1 MIEAVT
7 TSPLFG
13 IVLCIGT
20 FQIGRWVQKKT
31 GLTLANP
38 LVIAILLCI
47 GVLLIFDI
55 PYEDFAIGGDIVN
68 MMLGPATAVL
78 ALNIYNQYAVLK
90 RHFVP
95 VLVGCTAGS
104 LFSLASVL
112 LLCRLFRL
120 DEAVTA
126 ALLPKSCTT
135 PIAVGI
141 AESHGGIAAITM
153 VAVLVTGFIGA
164 VCAPSF
170 AKLMHVTEPVA
181 EGLAIGACSH
191 ALGTTKAAE
200 LGEVQGAMSGIAIGV
215 CGLDHRGRG
224 AVSVS
229 TAYRSIQKARVG
241 FHTRFIFIPFYC
253 PQPGPGCT
261 AAAYSIQNLPRKHT
275 DHPLQIRVLRH
286 QLVRCRQHGARAGR
300 SRNGVCLQHLTRR
313 DVGRMAGH
321 GHHGIHDVR
330 VIVFRHKARAQA
342 RDVVPSDVPAA
353 DGLAL
358 VRLYGNH
365 LYIRVPCLDVFAH
378 ARNSAAAAY
387 ARNNGVQRAARC
399 LGDVRARY
407 TAVKFSVQVIVEIV
421 QEIAARLAPRP
432 PARAA
437 PRPCGRK
444 HSWKARSARR
454 TSSASADA
462 PAAR

>member
-38 LVIAILLCI
+38 LVIA
-47 GVLLIFDI
+47 
-55 PYEDFAIGGDIVN
+55 IVN

-164 VCAPSF
+164 VCAPLF

-215 CGLDHRGRG
+215 CGLIT
-224 AVSVS
+224 VV
-229 TAYRSIQKARVG
+229 
-241 FHTRFIFIPFYC
+241 
-253 PQPGPGCT
+253 
-261 AAAYSIQNLPRKHT
+261 AALF
-275 DHPLQIRVLRH
+275 L
-286 QLVRCRQHGARAGR
+286 
-300 SRNGVCLQHLTRR
+300 
-313 DVGRMAGH
+313 
-321 GHHGIHDVR
+321 
-330 VIVFRHKARAQA
+330 
-342 RDVVPSDVPAA
+342 
-353 DGLAL
+353 
-358 VRLYGNH
+358 
-365 LYIRVPCLDVFAH
+365 
-378 ARNSAAAAY
+378 
-387 ARNNGVQRAARC
+387 
-399 LGDVRARY
+399 
-407 TAVKFSVQVIVEIV
+407 
-421 QEIAARLAPRP
+421 
-432 PARAA
+432 
-437 PRPCGRK
+437 
-444 HSWKARSARR
+444 
-454 TSSASADA
+454 
-462 PAAR
+462 

>member
-141 AESHGGIAAITM
+141 AESQGGIA
-153 VAVLVTGFIGA
+153 TGFIGA
-164 VCAPSF
+164 VCAPLF

-215 CGLDHRGRG
+215 CGLIT
-224 AVSVS
+224 VV
-229 TAYRSIQKARVG
+229 
-241 FHTRFIFIPFYC
+241 
-253 PQPGPGCT
+253 
-261 AAAYSIQNLPRKHT
+261 AALF
-275 DHPLQIRVLRH
+275 L
-286 QLVRCRQHGARAGR
+286 
-300 SRNGVCLQHLTRR
+300 
-313 DVGRMAGH
+313 
-321 GHHGIHDVR
+321 
-330 VIVFRHKARAQA
+330 
-342 RDVVPSDVPAA
+342 
-353 DGLAL
+353 
-358 VRLYGNH
+358 
-365 LYIRVPCLDVFAH
+365 
-378 ARNSAAAAY
+378 
-387 ARNNGVQRAARC
+387 
-399 LGDVRARY
+399 
-407 TAVKFSVQVIVEIV
+407 
-421 QEIAARLAPRP
+421 
-432 PARAA
+432 
-437 PRPCGRK
+437 
-444 HSWKARSARR
+444 
-454 TSSASADA
+454 
-462 PAAR
+462 

>member
-47 GVLLIFDI
+47 GVLLI
-55 PYEDFAIGGDIVN
+55 FAIGGDIVN

-164 VCAPSF
+164 VCAPLF

-215 CGLDHRGRG
+215 CGLIT
-224 AVSVS
+224 VV
-229 TAYRSIQKARVG
+229 
-241 FHTRFIFIPFYC
+241 
-253 PQPGPGCT
+253 
-261 AAAYSIQNLPRKHT
+261 AALF
-275 DHPLQIRVLRH
+275 L
-286 QLVRCRQHGARAGR
+286 
-300 SRNGVCLQHLTRR
+300 
-313 DVGRMAGH
+313 
-321 GHHGIHDVR
+321 
-330 VIVFRHKARAQA
+330 
-342 RDVVPSDVPAA
+342 
-353 DGLAL
+353 
-358 VRLYGNH
+358 
-365 LYIRVPCLDVFAH
+365 
-378 ARNSAAAAY
+378 
-387 ARNNGVQRAARC
+387 
-399 LGDVRARY
+399 
-407 TAVKFSVQVIVEIV
+407 
-421 QEIAARLAPRP
+421 
-432 PARAA
+432 
-437 PRPCGRK
+437 
-444 HSWKARSARR
+444 
-454 TSSASADA
+454 
-462 PAAR
+462 

>member
-1 MIEAVT
+1 MLYRKIKLSTFGLYLKAVSKLWLVPLLTVNVLVPVISAVLYKNGGAGAESDIVTVMYFLLPISTVWTSIFVSEFFFSDRTRDVLFFYSRKKRFAVSQLFFLLPLANVAAVT
-7 TSPLFG
+7 LLHFRCLSYS
-13 IVLCIGT
+13 VSMA
-20 FQIGRWVQKKT
+20 VK
-31 GLTLANP
+31 
-38 LVIAILLCI
+38 LLCI

-164 VCAPSF
+164 VCAPLF

-215 CGLDHRGRG
+215 CGLIT
-224 AVSVS
+224 VV
-229 TAYRSIQKARVG
+229 
-241 FHTRFIFIPFYC
+241 
-253 PQPGPGCT
+253 
-261 AAAYSIQNLPRKHT
+261 AALF
-275 DHPLQIRVLRH
+275 L
-286 QLVRCRQHGARAGR
+286 
-300 SRNGVCLQHLTRR
+300 
-313 DVGRMAGH
+313 
-321 GHHGIHDVR
+321 
-330 VIVFRHKARAQA
+330 
-342 RDVVPSDVPAA
+342 
-353 DGLAL
+353 
-358 VRLYGNH
+358 
-365 LYIRVPCLDVFAH
+365 
-378 ARNSAAAAY
+378 
-387 ARNNGVQRAARC
+387 
-399 LGDVRARY
+399 
-407 TAVKFSVQVIVEIV
+407 
-421 QEIAARLAPRP
+421 
-432 PARAA
+432 
-437 PRPCGRK
+437 
-444 HSWKARSARR
+444 
-454 TSSASADA
+454 
-462 PAAR
+462 